1 MFNFLNLHQRTI
13 ILTLL
18 ILISISCWFYTIAGV
33 GMTMSAWEMT
43 LINLNINE
51 VSNSMKI
58 MNSHD
63 YHINFSNMI
72 FIFLMWFLMMIAMML
87 PTAIPFIMIFDKIS
101 NERKKQKYSYG
112 LTINFFLSY
121 VLIWAIFS
129 LCLTIIHILLQKLNI
144 LNASSLSVG
153 YIFGGLLFLL
163 AGIYQMTPFKDVCLK
178 NCSNPIDFL
187 SGQKMFYNFGA
198 FYLGMKHGIF
208 CVGCCWVLMLLL
220 FYSGVMN
227 IFWIV
232 GLSLYI
238 IIEKFII
245 LGKKFNIFSGLILI
259 SYGSTIIYFNL

>member
-101 NERKKQKYSYG
+101 NERITQRWERYARPKGFELEKKIGYKELKVELG
-112 LTINFFLSY
+112 NNTRTLFRP
-121 VLIWAIFS
+121 
-129 LCLTIIHILLQKLNI
+129 ILPLDEEWETMTQTQRDALYLELKKKSEELQERNDSSQMIDEKLR
-144 LNASSLSVG
+144 
-153 YIFGGLLFLL
+153 
-163 AGIYQMTPFKDVCLK
+163 M
-178 NCSNPIDFL
+178 
-187 SGQKMFYNFGA
+187 
-198 FYLGMKHGIF
+198 
-208 CVGCCWVLMLLL
+208 
-220 FYSGVMN
+220 
-227 IFWIV
+227 
-232 GLSLYI
+232 
-238 IIEKFII
+238 IEKEMDFD
-245 LGKKFNIFSGLILI
+245 
-259 SYGSTIIYFNL
+259 